1 MMPNCH
7 QVHRLVAES
16 YDHALPFVTRLKIRL
31 HLLACDAC
39 THFAGEMKLLRIAMR
54 RLSRS

>member
-7 QVHRLVAES
+7 EAHRQVIES
-16 YDHALPFVTRLKIRL
+16 YDRKLPLGKRIALRL

-39 THFAGEMKLLRIAMR
+39 TNFARQMKLLRYAMR
-54 RLSRS
+54 HIDR